1 MTLFVLCVCTEPL
14 KSMQGVLV
22 IRELKAEIPQR
33 VIIIIIIVVVVI
45 CFTCMSVVCTH
56 MGVCLCAGVQRSK
69 DNFGHPAVVLAA

>member
-22 IRELKAEIPQR
+22 IRELKAEILQR
-33 VIIIIIIVVVVI
+33 VIIIIIIVI

-69 DNFGHPAVVLAA
+69 DNLGHPTVVLSA